1 MAKTA
6 VATDIHEPLDVHGS
20 LGAQRALDLVI
31 ALDLTTETI
40 HIVVIEILGASVRV
54 DTTRRDDFLRAGRA
68 NAEDIRQC
76 DLDALT
82 TREIYASDTCHDLRY
97 P

>member
-6 VATDIHEPLDVHGS
+6 VAPDIHEPLDVHGS
-20 LGAQRALDLVI
+20 FGAQRALDLVI
-31 ALDLTTETI
+31 ALDLTPETI
-40 HIVVIEILGASVRV
+40 HIVVVEILSASIRIH
-54 DTTRRDDFLRAGRA
+54 TTRGDNFFRARRA
-68 NAEDIRQC
+68 DAEDVRQC

-82 TREIYASDTCHDLRY
+82 TREIDASDTCHDLRY